1 MSTGHTHDHDGDD
14 HGHEHPAA
22 PMVEEITDYEILEIA
37 VRELAIERGL
47 FTAEDH
53 RSFTEWAE
61 SLGPINGSRLV
72 AKAWTDPAFKARVLQ
87 DAVKACKEIGLDW
100 TEPTG
105 FGTPSDYTNFI
116 VLENTP
122 TLHHVI
128 VCTLCSCY
136 PRPILGMSPEWYR
149 TTNYRRRLVRWPR
162 QVRAE
167 FGLILPPEV
176 EIRVEDSNQKCRFMV
191 LPVRPDGTK
200 DWTEEQLAA
209 IVTRDCMIGVALPR
223 PGRTVDVHP
232 IHKARRPVESSHHG
246 RAAE

>member
-1 MSTGHTHDHDGDD
+1 
-14 HGHEHPAA
+14 
-22 PMVEEITDYEILEIA
+22 MVEEITDYEILEIA

-87 DAVKACKEIGLDW
+87 DAVKACQELGLDW
-100 TEPTG
+100 AEPTG
-105 FGTPSDYTNFI
+105 FGTPSDYTNFV

-136 PRPILGMSPEWYR
+136 PRRYSACRPNGTAQP
-149 TTNYRRRLVRWPR
+149 TTGAGWS
-162 QVRAE
+162 A
-167 FGLILPPEV
+167 
-176 EIRVEDSNQKCRFMV
+176 
-191 LPVRPDGTK
+191 
-200 DWTEEQLAA
+200 
-209 IVTRDCMIGVALPR
+209 
-223 PGRTVDVHP
+223 
-232 IHKARRPVESSHHG
+232 G
-246 RAAE
+246 RARCSPNSD